1 MYRNFVQQKLQQKVQ
16 QNVQQKVHNDHV
28 APFVKH
34 LCLTI

>member
-16 QNVQQKVHNDHV
+16 QNVQQKVHSDHV